1 MGFQAGFASLFVVAS
16 GAAEPLG
23 IVFTSGAERLGGIHQ
38 NEGHQD
44 C

>member
-1 MGFQAGFASLFVVAS
+1 MGFQAGFASLVAS

-44 C
+44 